1 MFRICFRYLK
11 YTHYKPLIR
20 WRRGRSLTV
29 IIMNLFKTQNT
40 FTNIG
45 YICVWITKVLHA
57 SFLKPDIVNGTKIII
72 TIDLWHW
79 QHEMKHHAKIH
90 SLMVSYFY
98 LTFVYIRTI
107 VIYFSASFHVFNF
120 FINVLYQ
127 RISLGLEVAC
137 HTGFV
142 ALSVDGDKSASV
154 LHISNLLNV
163 WLNWFIKTT
172 EALTYESEIINLLK
186 LILFTNI
193 DSLLNETPLII
204 ISL

>member
-1 MFRICFRYLK
+1 M
-11 YTHYKPLIR
+11 
-20 WRRGRSLTV
+20 
-29 IIMNLFKTQNT
+29 
-40 FTNIG
+40 
-45 YICVWITKVLHA
+45 A
-57 SFLKPDIVNGTKIII
+57 
-72 TIDLWHW
+72 
-79 QHEMKHHAKIH
+79 
-90 SLMVSYFY
+90 SYFY

-107 VIYFSASFHVFNF
+107 VIYFSASFHVFY

-154 LHISNLLNV
+154 LHFNNLLNV
-163 WLNWFIKTT
+163 WLKWFIKTT
-172 EALTYESEIINLLK
+172 EALTYESEIINSLK